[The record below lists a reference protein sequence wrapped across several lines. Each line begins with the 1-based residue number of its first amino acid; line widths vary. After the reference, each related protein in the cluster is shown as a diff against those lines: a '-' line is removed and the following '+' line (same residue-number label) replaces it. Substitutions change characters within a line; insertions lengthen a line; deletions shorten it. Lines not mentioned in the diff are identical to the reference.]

1 MHAKQTIS
9 LLCCILYIQVEDTSV
24 TFPSASIT
32 EFCPE
37 VPPLLTQ
44 NELFYNICLASSL
57 TLLQS
62 IDAFSSV
69 LNNEQCN
76 NSALPFI
83 CNATRLLCGDGI
95 SLEVDIQDKC
105 VEIRDYDCAVEWR
118 ALENIFDAPL
128 PDCTS
133 FTVGGNITF
142 SIAPPLVCPDEF
154 DKYCDSFCLPSCK
167 RFSQVSWNA
176 IIISNIVT
184 ISLIALSL
192 LGGVCTLIVCI
203 LNRKNM

>member
-1 MHAKQTIS
+1 MLFT
-9 LLCCILYIQVEDTSV
+9 LLCCLLYIQADDTSV
-24 TFPSASIT
+24 AFPNALIT
-32 EFCPE
+32 EFCSE

-44 NELFYNICLASSL
+44 NELLYNICLTSSL

-62 IDAFSSV
+62 IDAFSSM

-83 CNATRLLCGDGI
+83 CNATHLLCGDDVN
-95 SLEVDIQDKC
+95 LEVDLQDKC
-105 VEIRDYDCAVEWR
+105 VGIRDYDCAVEWR
-118 ALENIFDAPL
+118 ALENIFDALL
-128 PDCTS
+128 PDCRS
-133 FTVGGNITF
+133 FAIGGNITF
-142 SIAPPLVCPDEF
+142 SKAPPLVCPDEF
-154 DKYCDSFCLPSCK
+154 DLYCGSFCLPSCE

-192 LGGVCTLIVCI
+192 FGGACTLIVCI
-203 LNRKNM
+203 LNRKEM